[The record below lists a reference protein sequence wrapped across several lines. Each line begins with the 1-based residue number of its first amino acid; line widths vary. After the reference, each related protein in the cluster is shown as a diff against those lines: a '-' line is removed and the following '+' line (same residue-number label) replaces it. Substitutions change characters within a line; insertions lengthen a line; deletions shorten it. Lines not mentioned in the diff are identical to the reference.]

1 MAKRIYRKLGEQLNQ
16 LQEIPQPTDEEKKR
30 KLEKIVKEIDP
41 RLIGTAKTYPRL
53 KTCSF
58 TIEGFILIL
67 GELKINADDFPMI
80 QEHYKEEDITV
91 TWRYDRTKGDGDITF
106 KW

>member
-41 RLIGTAKTYPRL
+41 RLIGIAKTYPQL

-58 TIEGFILIL
+58 TIEGFVLIL
-67 GELKINADDFPMI
+67 GDLKINADEFPMI
-80 QEHYKEEDITV
+80 EKHYKEEDVTV
-91 TWRYDRTKGDGDITF
+91 TWRYDRTKGEGNITF

>member
-41 RLIGTAKTYPRL
+41 RLIGTAKTFPKL

-58 TIEGFILIL
+58 PVEGFIFTL
-67 GELKINADDFPMI
+67 GELKINADEFPMI
-80 QEHYKEEDITV
+80 EEHYKEEDVTV
-91 TWRYDRTKGDGDITF
+91 TWKYDRTNGDGNITF

>member
-1 MAKRIYRKLGEQLNQ
+1 MAKRIYKKLGEQLNQ

-30 KLEKIVKEIDP
+30 KLEKIVKEIDQ
-41 RLIGTAKTYPRL
+41 RLIGIAKTYPKL

-58 TIEGFILIL
+58 SIEGFVFVL
-67 GELKINADDFPMI
+67 GNLKINADDFLMI
-80 QEHYKEEDITV
+80 QEHYEQEYVTV
-91 TWRYDRTKGDGDITF
+91 TWKYDRTNGDGNITF

>member
-1 MAKRIYRKLGEQLNQ
+1 MARRIYKKLGEQLNQ
-16 LQEIPQPTDEEKKR
+16 LQEIPQSTDEEKKR

-41 RLIGTAKTYPRL
+41 RLIGSAKTFPQL

-58 TIEGFILIL
+58 TINGFILNF
-67 GELKINADDFPMI
+67 GNVKINAYEFPMI
-80 QEHYKEEDITV
+80 KEHYKEEDVTV
-91 TWRYDRTKGDGDITF
+91 TWKYDRTNGDGNITF